1 MKIIRYRGE
10 YKDAL
15 MQISMEWLNRY
26 ELLEDVDI
34 EMVSNPDRM
43 IEEGGAVFLAQE
55 NDGQIIGMIMVEDQG
70 EACEIL
76 KLGVVESARGKG
88 AGRQLME
95 AAVEYVRSKGK
106 KKAVLCTNHKL
117 EAARHLYE
125 KFGFQYVDYEKN
137 HFDLSDISMELLLR

>member
-1 MKIIRYRGE
+1 MKIIRYRRE

-43 IEEGGAVFLAQE
+43 IEEGGEVFLAQE
-55 NDGQIIGMIMVEDQG
+55 DDGRIIGMVMVEDQG

-76 KLGVVESARGKG
+76 KLGVAESARGKG
-88 AGRQLME
+88 AGRKLME
-95 AAVEYVRSKGK
+95 AAIEDIRSKGK

-117 EAARHLYE
+117 AAARHLYE
-125 KFGFQYVDYEKN
+125 RLGFQYVDYEKN
-137 HFDLSDISMELLLR
+137 HFDLSDISMELNL